1 MSLEDLF
8 ELTGMERKRKFDF
21 KLIGYIVCIFVYRG
35 NFHCTCH
42 DPFVFGQSIAMT

>member
-21 KLIGYIVCIFVYRG
+21 KLIGYIVCIFVYWLT
-35 NFHCTCH
+35 FI
-42 DPFVFGQSIAMT
+42 VLAMISLFLDNQLP